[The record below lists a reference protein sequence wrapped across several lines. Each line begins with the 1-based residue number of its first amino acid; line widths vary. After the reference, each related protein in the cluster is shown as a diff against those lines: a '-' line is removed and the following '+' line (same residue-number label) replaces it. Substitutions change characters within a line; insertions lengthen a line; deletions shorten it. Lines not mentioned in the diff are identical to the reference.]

1 MRNRD
6 GQRTDEDSVPLALLW
21 GHRPHSKQRSRDDA
35 KPAEDE
41 KRRQSDVAGNGISAS
56 DFVPDVSRVR
66 PRLHVRQVPFEVL
79 RDRFVV
85 ALILVGVGLG
95 ERRYRLVEDRLTAKI
110 TRD

>member
-1 MRNRD
+1 MRTQFHLRSFGAIDRIRSSEAAMTPTQQRMRNA
-6 GQRTDEDSVPLALLW
+6 GSPTW
-21 GHRPHSKQRSRDDA
+21 
-35 KPAEDE
+35 PA
-41 KRRQSDVAGNGISAS
+41 NGISAS

-66 PRLHVRQVPFEVL
+66 PRLHVRQVPFEGL